1 MSLNEAVYKIR
12 NKETGLFSTG
22 GSVPRWKNVGKTWSG
37 LGPVTNHL
45 VMWCDKYDYEKRK
58 SVIVDIPDE
67 WEIVKYELKEAEAGS
82 WAAKKV
88 SDNLKRRQVIHKKYG
103 WKVARAIKEL
113 KDVDTEVYHYA
124 LVFSVGYDD
133 LRNIRRTFKELG
145 FKRENYR
152 YRSPVVVFN
161 NFDMALAVKMAY
173 GESIERFVDL
183 IELKDIK
190 V

>member
-1 MSLNEAVYKIR
+1 MSSNEAVYKIR
-12 NKETGLFSTG
+12 DKETGLFSTG
-22 GSVPRWKNVGKTWSG
+22 GSVPRWKKIGKTWSG

-45 VMWCDKYDYEKRK
+45 TMWCDKYDYKKRK
-58 SVIVDIPDE
+58 RIIIDIPDE
-67 WEIVKYELKEAEAGS
+67 WEIVKYELKEDEAES

-88 SDNLKRRQVIHKKYG
+88 SDDLKRRQAIHKKYG

-113 KDVDTEVYHYA
+113 KDVDTEIYHYA

-133 LRNIRRTFKELG
+133 LRVIRKTFKELG

-190 V
+190 I

>member
-1 MSLNEAVYKIR
+1 MSSNKSVYKIR

-22 GSVPRWKNVGKTWSG
+22 GSMPRWKTVGKTWSG

-45 VMWCDKYDYEKRK
+45 VMWCEKWK
-58 SVIVDIPDE
+58 NGKKIVVDIPDE
-67 WEIVKYELKEAEAGS
+67 WEIVKYELKENESES
-82 WAAKKV
+82 WSAKKV
-88 SDNLKRRQVIHKKYG
+88 SDKLKHERAIYNKYG
-103 WKVARAIKEL
+103 WRMSNAVKRL
-113 KDVDTEVYHYA
+113 KDVDTDVYHYA

-133 LRNIRRTFKELG
+133 LRSIRSTFKELG

-161 NFDMALAVKMAY
+161 DFDMALAVKMAY

-190 V
+190 I

>member
-1 MSLNEAVYKIR
+1 MSSNKSVYKIR

-22 GSVPRWKNVGKTWSG
+22 GSIPRWKKVGKTWSG

-45 VMWCDKYDYEKRK
+45 VMWCEKYDYKRGK
-58 SVIVDIPDE
+58 KIIADIPNE
-67 WEIVKYELKEAEAGS
+67 WEIVKYELKEDVAES

-88 SDNLKRRQVIHKKYG
+88 SDDLKRRHIIDKKYG

-113 KDVDTEVYHYA
+113 KDVDTEIYRYA

-133 LRNIRRTFKELG
+133 LRGIRSTFRELG

-161 NFDMALAVKMAY
+161 DFDMALAVKMAY

-183 IELKDIK
+183 IKLKDIK
-190 V
+190 I